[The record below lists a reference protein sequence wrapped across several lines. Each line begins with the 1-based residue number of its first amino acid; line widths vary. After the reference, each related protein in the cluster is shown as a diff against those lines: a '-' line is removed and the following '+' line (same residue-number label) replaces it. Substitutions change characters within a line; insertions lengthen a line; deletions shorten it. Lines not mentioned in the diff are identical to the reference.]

1 MLKFLRVV
9 LEQEQGFRSVVAGL
23 AGEGACAGRAE
34 ERAAAAVEAAVGRG
48 VLSGLRLGRGGAGH
62 IECALLPPFEGSGVW
77 VAVPE
82 GLYAGL
88 GAAQRNG
95 CRWLYAY
102 ALLDQLWESHLARCL
117 DVKKTN
123 RIITQKQILNNKFSH
138 NTISFSLFLKTHIIV
153 QCEGRPAGTLW
164 TVHACCAEA
173 RPRDLRGR
181 HRVAQ
186 RRPRRDPREERVCVG
201 RR

>member
-48 VLSGLRLGRGGAGH
+48 VLSGLGLGRGGAGH

-117 DVKKTN
+117 DVKKIN
-123 RIITQKQILNNKFSH
+123 RIITQKQILNNE
-138 NTISFSLFLKTHIIV
+138 ISSQHHIIFSFFKNTYYSAV
-153 QCEGRPAGTLW
+153 RRATCWSALDRT
-164 TVHACCAEA
+164 
-173 RPRDLRGR
+173 
-181 HRVAQ
+181 RVL
-186 RRPRRDPREERVCVG
+186 C
-201 RR
+201 